1 MARKTRAATPALT
14 VLDNAGIEYAIH
26 SYESAGSDF
35 GAEAAQIMR
44 ERLGISANRIFKTL
58 IVELAGA
65 TRGVSG
71 YGVAGNLA
79 VAMVPVDRHLNLKAV
94 AATLGTS
101 KAAMAD
107 PNTAQKVTGYVV
119 GGVSPLGQKR
129 QLPTVVDLAVEAAI
143 THGETIFFSAGKRGM
158 EIEMQPAQLIS
169 LLAARC
175 AAIAAS

>member
-1 MARKTRAATPALT
+1 MARKTRAATPALK
-14 VLDNAGIEYAIH
+14 VLDDAGIEYATH
-26 SYESAGSDF
+26 SYDSAGSEF

-65 TRGVSG
+65 KRGVSG
-71 YGVAGNLA
+71 HGVAGNLA

-94 AATLGTS
+94 AATLGAS
-101 KAAMAD
+101 KAVMAD
-107 PNTAQKVTGYVV
+107 PNAAQKVTGYVV

-129 QLPTVVDLAVEAAI
+129 PLPTVIDDAVETAI
-143 THGETIFFSAGKRGM
+143 IRGETVFFSAGRRGM

-175 AAIAAS
+175 APIAAC